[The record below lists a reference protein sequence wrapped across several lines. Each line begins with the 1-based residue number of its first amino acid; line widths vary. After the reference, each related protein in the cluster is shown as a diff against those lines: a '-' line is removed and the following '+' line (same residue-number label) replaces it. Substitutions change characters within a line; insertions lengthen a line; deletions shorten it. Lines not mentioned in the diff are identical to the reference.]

1 MKTNLRKRIV
11 ITAIVVIIV
20 VSLFLS
26 LLFYLNPLGVYAGK
40 VESVSVAYSPFESVA
55 LFWIAEDQHFFSG
68 NGLNITSH
76 RYDTGA
82 GALGGMLNGE
92 ADIAVGTNEFPLVG
106 RALDQ
111 ARIRTIGSISKS
123 EFIYLVGRRDLGI
136 ENVSDLKGKRV
147 GTTFGTIAHFYLG
160 RFLSLNGMKIQDVTL
175 VDVKTPAEWVNAI
188 VDGEID
194 AIATAQ
200 PYANSIQDRLGV
212 NAIVWSVQNHQPL
225 YTQVISAD
233 EWITEH
239 PGLVIKFLKSLAQAE
254 EFANDYPGEA
264 KAIVRKH
271 MNFTEEYI
279 ETVWNQNQ
287 FGLSLDQSLILAM
300 EGEARWMISNNL
312 TNQTVIPNFLNY
324 VYLQGLDS
332 VKPESVDITR

>member
-239 PGLVIKFLKSLAQAE
+239 PGLVIKFLKSLARAE